1 MTDDPELQTAQ
12 NYSED
17 DTGGEP
23 GPSNKFANIKRG
35 TRACDRCRKIK
46 SKCEPGFG
54 DKCKNCEAANSPC
67 TFQGPS
73 FKRGP
78 PKGYIHSIE
87 QRWHQVECILATIM
101 ESPRAQ
107 DIINDLRRDQFAS
120 SILDRV
126 QSGPYGAR
134 SRLEQPPDTTHES
147 FYASLM
153 QTPESAPHRDDRRTR
168 RQSRVTRE
176 MVSQD
181 PTALATP
188 TREWQE
194 QLLRRLNMGNQW
206 AYSTTPMSP
215 ASRSSSSAGGSND
228 YARTR
233 RRLDYSAPSS
243 NLSYPHQNWDSLY
256 TLPAD
261 TSQAGE
267 PNTMDETANAFGHL
281 SVDENKEASA
291 KDVPRVS
298 HLCNRAVQF
307 RYHGPASGLPLLAQ
321 SRRKTGDDLQEN
333 RIWKFSA
340 HVDPELPE
348 RDPTAE
354 EEDVDVNMPP
364 PDLQNHLLQ
373 LYFTYVHPFFPV
385 VHKQDFLYHYNAY
398 SENAPLAVGKDTKLR
413 RHLMQRP
420 CKILLLSMFAIA
432 ARYSDRAEDHPGP
445 TGSNVSRAGQRYAE
459 DAHKLLGEQALYRK
473 YQTSRPST
481 CQALLLLAIRE
492 FGMGAMDKGWLYSD
506 IKAQL
511 GVQAIDLGMNRNA
524 DNWTIDG
531 KTPVFSDAE
540 KQIRKHIW
548 WTCCICDKLSA
559 VWLGRPI
566 TFRANDYSTLVPG
579 ADEVDETEMWEPYPQ
594 GSLGHD
600 YTPQPARVMS
610 NFQEMCHLSV
620 IITDIM
626 DKIYP
631 VQPSTD
637 TPRRVLFE
645 QLEARLNRWYIGL
658 PEHLRYSPSD
668 KNANPLPHVMMLH
681 IEYQAAVLLL
691 HRAFL
696 PAFNKNSAQS
706 AAESDPLALKAFDV
720 CVAAAVH
727 ITSMTAA
734 YDEKF
739 GLDKVPPFLSIYLQ
753 AAGIMHVITLT
764 RRPWDPQATLGLTRC
779 IAACKRMEASLPE
792 FESSNCVDIRPVQK
806 LWPTTARLRQL
817 LEGVKVRLDDTIYDH
832 EGAYRSSAKRSVD
845 DALGS
850 SQNPDHSGRE
860 VYSTPPAHLYYAPP
874 VSSSAWGYAP
884 NVATVAQSLGVGQSG
899 QDPSASYYP
908 GYQWW
913 PTQLITTE
921 GLTHM
926 SLSAPMDVPAVSAPV
941 AYGGIPGPSHI
952 LQQQQQQATHAQ
964 QGSMQHQQAGPSQ
977 EPYAFGQQHLP
988 HGFQPDLQELQF
1000 PSYPY
1005 EQPGNPDQNPARR

>member
-1 MTDDPELQTAQ
+1 MADDPEHQPSLS
-12 NYSED
+12 YSED

-23 GPSNKFANIKRG
+23 GSSKQSVNTKRG

-46 SKCEPGFG
+46 SKCEPGTG
-54 DKCKNCEAANSPC
+54 ERCKNCEVANTPC

-107 DIINDLRRDQFAS
+107 DIVNDLRGDPFAS

-134 SRLEQPPDTTHES
+134 SRLEQPPDTTSES
-147 FYASLM
+147 FYASLV
-153 QTPESAPHRDDRRTR
+153 QVPDTTAPRDDRRSR

-194 QLLRRLNMGNQW
+194 QLSRRLTYGTQW
-206 AYSTTPMSP
+206 AYSGTPMSP
-215 ASRSSSSAGGSND
+215 VSRSSSSAGGSND

-233 RRLDYSAPSS
+233 RRLDYSGQSS
-243 NLSYPHQNWDSLY
+243 SGPFQQHNWDNLY
-256 TLPAD
+256 TLSDAP
-261 TSQAGE
+261 QAGE
-267 PNTMDETANAFGHL
+267 PNTMDDTAHAFGHL
-281 SVDENKEASA
+281 SVDENKE
-291 KDVPRVS
+291 
-298 HLCNRAVQF
+298 F

-340 HVDPELPE
+340 HIDPELSFD
-348 RDPTAE
+348 DPTAE
-354 EEDVDVNMPP
+354 EEDVNVQMPP
-364 PDLQNHLLQ
+364 PDMQNHLLQ
-373 LYFTYVHPFFPV
+373 LYFTYVHPFYPV

-398 SENAPLAVGKDTKLR
+398 SSESAPTAIGKNTQMS

-432 ARYSDRAEDHPGP
+432 ARYSNRPEDHPGQP
-445 TGSNVSRAGQRYAE
+445 DNKVSRAGQSYAE
-459 DAHKLLGEQALYRK
+459 DAHKLLDRK

-492 FGMGAMDKGWLYSD
+492 FGMGAMDKGWLYSGM
-506 IKAQL
+506 AL
-511 GVQAIDLGMNRNA
+511 RMAIDLGMNRNA
-524 DNWTIDG
+524 DSWTTDG
-531 KTPVFSDAE
+531 TTPIFTDAE

-548 WTCCICDKLSA
+548 WSCCICDKLSA

-566 TFRANDYSTLVPG
+566 TFRANDYSTPVPG
-579 ADEVDETEMWEPYPQ
+579 ADEVDESEMWEPYPR
-594 GSLGHD
+594 GSLGHE
-600 YTPQPARVMS
+600 YPPQQARVMT

-631 VQPSTD
+631 VQPSSE

-658 PEHLRYSPSD
+658 PEHLRYSSGD
-668 KNANPLPHVMMLH
+668 KNANPLPHVLMLH

-691 HRAFL
+691 NRAFL
-696 PAFNKNSAQS
+696 PAFEEQATQPAAQ
-706 AAESDPLALKAFDV
+706 SDPLALKAFDI
-720 CVAAAVH
+720 CAGAAVQ
-727 ITSMTAA
+727 ITSMTAI
-734 YDEKF
+734 YHEKF
-739 GLDKVPPFLSIYLQ
+739 GLDKTPPFLSIYLQ
-753 AAGIMHVITLT
+753 AAGIMHVVTLT

-779 IAACKRMEASLPE
+779 IAACKQMEG
-792 FESSNCVDIRPVQK
+792 
-806 LWPTTARLRQL
+806 LWPIMSRLRQL
-817 LEGVKVRLDDTIYDH
+817 LEGAKVRLDDTTYHHDTTGH
-832 EGAYRSSAKRSVD
+832 PTGVKRSVE

-850 SQNPDHSGRE
+850 SQNSDIPGRDA
-860 VYSTPPAHLYYAPP
+860 YSMPPASDQYRTIP
-874 VSSSAWGYAP
+874 STSRAWNSAP
-884 NVATVAQSLGVGQSG
+884 NLVSVAQTLGVGHAG
-899 QDPSASYYP
+899 QDPSAPYYP
-908 GYQWW
+908 GFQWW
-913 PTQLITTE
+913 PTQLMTTE

-926 SLSAPMDVPAVSAPV
+926 SIPAPMDLPAVSAPMD
-941 AYGGIPGPSHI
+941 YGSLPGPSH
-952 LQQQQQQATHAQ
+952 LAPQPPSHHHHHHPQMPAQ
-964 QGSMQHQQAGPSQ
+964 HPQAGPSQ
-977 EPYAFGQQHLP
+977 EPYAFGQAQPP
-988 HGFQPDLQELQF
+988 HEFHPDVQGMQYPAYQYRYQPPRD
-1000 PSYPY
+1000 
-1005 EQPGNPDQNPARR
+1005 PGQNPPPH